1 MSISHATD
9 TQPKPAAPHTLAA
22 LLAAGGLAGK
32 RVFIRADLNVPQD
45 DAGQITD
52 DTRIR
57 ASVPAIAACLQAGA
71 AVMVTSHLGRPE
83 EGKPDPRH
91 SLAPVGRR
99 LSELLGRQVPLLS
112 GWTAGG
118 FQVPPGQVVLLENCR
133 VNKGEKKNS
142 DELAQKMA
150 KLCDVYVNDAFGTAH
165 RAEATTH
172 GIARFAPIACAGP
185 LLAAEIDALGKALG
199 QPARPLVAIVA
210 GSKVSTKLTI
220 LKALA
225 DKVDNLVVGG
235 GIANTFMLAAGLK
248 IGKSLAEADLVGD
261 ARAIIDI
268 MAARGAS
275 VPIPVDVVCAKEFS
289 ATAAATVKDVKDVAD
304 DDMILDIGPKT
315 AAMLADQLKSAGTIV
330 WNGPVGVFEFD
341 QFGNGTKVL
350 ADAIASSK
358 AFSIAGGGDTL
369 AAIAKY
375 GIADRIGY
383 ISTGGG
389 AFLEFLEGKK
399 LPAFEVLEQRA
410 AG

>member
-1 MSISHATD
+1 MTSVLRLSDLIS
-9 TQPKPAAPHTLAA
+9 QGKI
-22 LLAAGGLAGK
+22 AGK

-45 DAGQITD
+45 DAGQITE

-57 ASVPAIAACLQAGA
+57 ASVPAIEACLQAGA
-71 AVMVTSHLGRPE
+71 AVMVTSHLGRPT
-83 EGKPDPRH
+83 EGEFKPED
-91 SLAPVGRR
+91 SLAPVATR
-99 LSELLGRQVPLLS
+99 LAELLGKPVKLVQNWVDGNGEVS
-112 GWTAGG
+112 T
-118 FQVPPGQVVLLENCR
+118 VKPGEVVLLENCR

-172 GIARFAPIACAGP
+172 GIAKYAPIACAGP

-220 LKALA
+220 LKTLA
-225 DKVDNLVVGG
+225 GKVDNLIVGG

-248 IGKSLAEADLVGD
+248 IGKSLAEADLVAD
-261 ARAIIDI
+261 ARTIIDL

-275 VPIPVDVVCAKEFS
+275 VPIPVDVVCAKAFS
-289 ATAAATVKDVKDVAD
+289 ATAVATVKDAKDVAD

-315 AAMLADQLKSAGTIV
+315 AQMLADQLKLAGTIV

-341 QFGNGTKVL
+341 QFSNGTKVL
-350 ADAIASSK
+350 AQAIAESK

-375 GIADRIGY
+375 GIADQVGY

-389 AFLEFLEGKK
+389 AFLEFLEGKT